1 MARNIVKAKLDVI
14 FKKIFGAKD
23 NEDILKDF
31 LSQTLEIPVES
42 IKSIII
48 QNTETLP
55 ETMTGKFSRMDLK
68 MQLNDK
74 LVNIEIQVKEEP
86 DFADRTLFYWSKMYS
101 SELKSGEE
109 YGELKESICINIINF
124 NMFDCNEFHS
134 HFKVMEK
141 NRHELLSDK
150 FSIHFFE
157 LKKINKNVNPDN
169 RMQLWLQL
177 INAETEE
184 ELNML
189 ENTNIPTIQKAV
201 LVIKEMSED
210 EKIQEIAHIR
220 EKQLHDEA
228 TALGNAKREGIA
240 EGIAQGIIEGVNK
253 GKTEERLEIENRL
266 RSLGLP
272 EDVINKAMGR

>member
-1 MARNIVKAKLDVI
+1 
-14 FKKIFGAKD
+14 
-23 NEDILKDF
+23 
-31 LSQTLEIPVES
+31 
-42 IKSIII
+42 
-48 QNTETLP
+48 
-55 ETMTGKFSRMDLK
+55 

-240 EGIAQGIIEGVNK
+240 EGIAQGITQGIAQGIIEGVNK